1 MSSQHGQEIFEYI
14 DLFVYLEKKMSFKLN
29 PIFQLKKSVK
39 KRMFW
44 NMLKIDLVVKSLNNL
59 TVYG

>member
-39 KRMFW
+39 K
-44 NMLKIDLVVKSLNNL
+44 NVLVYAQN
-59 TVYG
+59 